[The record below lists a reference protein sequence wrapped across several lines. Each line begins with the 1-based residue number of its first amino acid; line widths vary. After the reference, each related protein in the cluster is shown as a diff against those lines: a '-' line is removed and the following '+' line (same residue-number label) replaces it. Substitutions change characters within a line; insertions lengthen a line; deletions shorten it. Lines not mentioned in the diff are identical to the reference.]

1 MFHRNIPPCCFR
13 NIIKKPAMTKTENRM
28 VFFRSLFLLLSLPL
42 SFSTASAQTPLS
54 SPQNPPNAVN
64 IALSGTQIEKA
75 KIELRSLAE
84 IGANK
89 NGGGNSDGQAI
100 HLPGTVVLPLDA
112 QEIVSVPAAGTVQAI
127 LTPPSQAVRAGQPL
141 LRLYSPQL
149 LQWQREF
156 IQAAA
161 QEKLATEKLKRD
173 TALFADGII
182 AETRLQEAHSNAT
195 QSRALASET
204 AQMLRLVGMSEKAIK
219 SLRDTQKLSAS
230 LEITARTNGTVL
242 EYSVV
247 PGQQVEAG
255 AALAKLAQEG
265 RLWIELNALKQ
276 QAAQAQPGNRIRFAS
291 CPDEAHVIAVSSQI
305 RADNQTVLIR
315 GELSRPSS
323 CLSVNQY
330 VEATLYVDRNASGSW
345 AVPSTAIVR
354 NEGTHWIFMRTV
366 HGFTAL
372 PVTVISSADGFTRVR
387 PETPAGATPALA
399 SKTRIAVS
407 GTAALKGALLGIGME
422 EETPPEA
429 QPQPSLQ
436 AQSGSK

>member
-1 MFHRNIPPCCFR
+1 MAFSR
-13 NIIKKPAMTKTENRM
+13 
-28 VFFRSLFLLLSLPL
+28 LFLLLPLSLP
-42 SFSTASAQTPLS
+42 FSIASAQTHHS
-54 SPQNPPNAVN
+54 SPQPSPVAVN
-64 IALSGTQIEKA
+64 VALSGTQIEKA

-84 IGANK
+84 IGANA
-89 NGGGNSDGQAI
+89 NSSDQAI

-127 LTPPSQAVRAGQPL
+127 LAPPSQPVRAGQPL

-173 TALFADGII
+173 TALFAEGII
-182 AETRLQEAHSNAT
+182 AETRLQEARSIAT

-204 AQMLRLVGMSEKAIK
+204 AQMLRLVGMSEKAIQ
-219 SLRDTQKLSAS
+219 SLRNTQKLSAS
-230 LEITARTNGTVL
+230 LEITARTEGTVI
-242 EYSVV
+242 EYNVV

-255 AALAKLAQEG
+255 AALAKLAQNG
-265 RLWIELNALKQ
+265 RLWVELNALRQ
-276 QAAQAQPGNRIRFAS
+276 LAAQARPGNRIRFAS
-291 CPDEAHVIAVSSQI
+291 CPDEAHVIAISSQI
-305 RADNQTVLIR
+305 KADNQTVLIR

-330 VEATLYVDRNASGSW
+330 VEATLYVDRNASNSW

-354 NEGTHWIFMRTV
+354 HESTHWVFVRTA

-372 PVTVISSADGFTRVR
+372 PVTVISSADGFAHIR
-387 PETPAGATPALA
+387 PETPPGAAPTLA
-399 SKTRIAVS
+399 SGTRIAVS
-407 GTAALKGALLGIGME
+407 GTATLKGALLGIGME

-429 QPQPSLQ
+429 QTEQPLQ
-436 AQSGSK
+436 AQSGRK